1 VKIILKTLHFIW
13 RLWFALLSFFGLV
26 VFFPLLWVLL
36 LNKKWY
42 PAFHSVCRM
51 WSKFLLFWSGFFV
64 DVEFEQDLDPTIPY
78 LICPNHVSYL
88 DIPVIFSIIPS
99 VFVFVGKKSLS
110 KLPLFGWVY
119 KKTMILVDRSSNRS
133 SYQAYKDASERIAQG
148 IGITIFPEGGIPE
161 HEVKLQRFKNGAF
174 RMAIEQNVALVPVT
188 FADNKRCMPSDRLEG
203 RAGKLKVFVHKPIQ
217 AGTYTTENI
226 HEFRDFVYKTINDKL
241 TYYESRR

>member
-1 VKIILKTLHFIW
+1 
-13 RLWFALLSFFGLV
+13 
-26 VFFPLLWVLL
+26 
-36 LNKKWY
+36 
-42 PAFHSVCRM
+42 M

-64 DVEFEQDLDPTIPY
+64 DVEFEQNLDPTTPY

-110 KLPLFGWVY
+110 KLPLFGWMY
-119 KKTMILVDRSSNRS
+119 KKSMILVDRSSNRS
-133 SYQAYKDASERIAQG
+133 SYQAYKHASERIAQG
-148 IGITIFPEGGIPE
+148 VGITIFPEGGIPE
-161 HEVKLQRFKNGAF
+161 HDVQLQRFKNGAF

-217 AGTYTTENI
+217 AGAYTSENI

>member
-1 VKIILKTLHFIW
+1 
-13 RLWFALLSFFGLV
+13 
-26 VFFPLLWVLL
+26 
-36 LNKKWY
+36 
-42 PAFHSVCRM
+42 M

-64 DVEFEQDLDPTIPY
+64 DVEFEQNLDPTTPY

-110 KLPLFGWVY
+110 KLPLFGWMY
-119 KKTMILVDRSSNRS
+119 KKSMILVDRSSNRS
-133 SYQAYKDASERIAQG
+133 SYQAYKHASERIAQG
-148 IGITIFPEGGIPE
+148 VGITIFPEGGIPE
-161 HEVKLQRFKNGAF
+161 HDVQLQRFKIGAF

-217 AGTYTTENI
+217 AGAYTSENI

>member
-1 VKIILKTLHFIW
+1 
-13 RLWFALLSFFGLV
+13 
-26 VFFPLLWVLL
+26 
-36 LNKKWY
+36 
-42 PAFHSVCRM
+42 M

-64 DVEFEQDLDPTIPY
+64 DVEFEQNLDPTTPY

-110 KLPLFGWVY
+110 KLPLFGWMY
-119 KKTMILVDRSSNRS
+119 KKSMILVDRSSNRS
-133 SYQAYKDASERIAQG
+133 SYQAYKHASERIAQG
-148 IGITIFPEGGIPE
+148 VGITIFPEGGIPE
-161 HEVKLQRFKNGAF
+161 HDVQLQRFKIGAF

-217 AGTYTTENI
+217 AGTYTSENI

>member
-1 VKIILKTLHFIW
+1 VKIIFKTLHIIW
-13 RLWFALLSFFGLV
+13 RTWFAFLGFFGLV
-26 VFFPLLWVLL
+26 FFFPLLWVLL

-51 WSKFLLFWSGFFV
+51 WSKFLLFCSGFYV
-64 DVEFEQDLDPTIPY
+64 NVEFEEELDPTKPY
-78 LICPNHVSYL
+78 IICPNHVSYL
-88 DIPVIFSIIPS
+88 DIPVIFSIIPT

-110 KLPLFGWVY
+110 KLPIFGWVY

-133 SYQAYKDASERIAQG
+133 SYQAYKHASERISKGVG
-148 IGITIFPEGGIPE
+148 IAIFPEGGIPE

-188 FADNKRCMPSDRLEG
+188 FVDNKRCMPCDKLTG
-203 RAGKLKVFVHKPIQ
+203 QAGKLKVYVHKPIKV
-217 AGTYTTENI
+217 GTYSTESI
-226 HEFRDFVYKTINDKL
+226 HEFRDFVFKTINDKL

>member
-1 VKIILKTLHFIW
+1 
-13 RLWFALLSFFGLV
+13 
-26 VFFPLLWVLL
+26 
-36 LNKKWY
+36 
-42 PAFHSVCRM
+42 M
-51 WSKFLLFWSGFFV
+51 WSKFLLFWSGFLV
-64 DVEFEQDLDPTIPY
+64 EVEFEEDLDPTISY

-133 SYQAYKDASERIAQG
+133 SYQAYKHASERIAQG
-148 IGITIFPEGGIPE
+148 VGITIFPEGGIPE

-188 FADNKRCMPSDRLEG
+188 FADNKCCMPSDRLEG
-203 RAGKLKVFVHKPIQ
+203 RAGKLKVFVHKPIL
-217 AGTYTTENI
+217 AGTYTLENI
-226 HEFRDFVYKTINDKL
+226 HEFRDIVYKTINDKL

>member
-1 VKIILKTLHFIW
+1 
-13 RLWFALLSFFGLV
+13 
-26 VFFPLLWVLL
+26 
-36 LNKKWY
+36 
-42 PAFHSVCRM
+42 M

-64 DVEFEQDLDPTIPY
+64 DVEFEQNLDPTTPY

-88 DIPVIFSIIPS
+88 DIPVIFSLIPS

-110 KLPLFGWVY
+110 KLPVFGWMY
-119 KKTMILVDRSSNRS
+119 KKSMILVDRSSNRS
-133 SYQAYKDASERIAQG
+133 SYQAYKHASERIAQG
-148 IGITIFPEGGIPE
+148 VGITIFPEGGIPE
-161 HEVKLQRFKNGAF
+161 HDVQLQRFKIGAF

-217 AGTYTTENI
+217 AGAYTSENI

>member
-1 VKIILKTLHFIW
+1 
-13 RLWFALLSFFGLV
+13 
-26 VFFPLLWVLL
+26 
-36 LNKKWY
+36 
-42 PAFHSVCRM
+42 
-51 WSKFLLFWSGFFV
+51 V